1 MFQESSLES
10 VVLPSTLKTIGRSVF
25 HGCEKLKSVKFPD
38 GLKKISTGAF
48 TLSGLESATF
58 PASLRTIS

>member
-1 MFQESSLES
+1 MF
-10 VVLPSTLKTIGRSVF
+10 PSTLKTIGRGAF
-25 HGCEKLKSVKFPD
+25 CDCENLKSVKFPD

-48 TLSGLESATF
+48 TLSGLESATL